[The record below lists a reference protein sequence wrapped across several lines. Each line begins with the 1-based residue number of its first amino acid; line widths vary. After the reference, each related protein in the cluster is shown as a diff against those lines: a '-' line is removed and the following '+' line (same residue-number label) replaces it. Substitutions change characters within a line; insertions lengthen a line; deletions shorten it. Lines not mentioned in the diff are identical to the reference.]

1 MSAVVANGLSFHV
14 QELGA
19 GPPLVMLHG
28 LLIGSLAS
36 WYFTAAPTLA
46 QRHRVRLFDLRGHGR
61 SEVARDGYGVGAM
74 AGDLEALVADLPGP
88 IDLVGHSWGALV
100 ALRFALDH
108 PARVRR
114 LALVEAP
121 LPPSKAGELTAFLDE
136 VEPAKVLDALPEA
149 LRDAVA
155 GGRRQAQRLL
165 RSLQTLLFE
174 TSLLADLRAE
184 PDLADDEL
192 ATLACPT
199 LCVYGDRSACRPA
212 GERLARVVPGAR
224 LAVLPGGH
232 YLHLD
237 ARAALTDA
245 LQEHLGG

>member
-88 IDLVGHSWGALV
+88 IPAPVKVERWG
-100 ALRFALDH
+100 R
-108 PARVRR
+108 
-114 LALVEAP
+114 EW
-121 LPPSKAGELTAFLDE
+121 TCW
-136 VEPAKVLDALPEA
+136 
-149 LRDAVA
+149 
-155 GGRRQAQRLL
+155 
-165 RSLQTLLFE
+165 TI
-174 TSLLADLRAE
+174 
-184 PDLADDEL
+184 
-192 ATLACPT
+192 
-199 LCVYGDRSACRPA
+199 
-212 GERLARVVPGAR
+212 
-224 LAVLPGGH
+224 
-232 YLHLD
+232 
-237 ARAALTDA
+237 
-245 LQEHLGG
+245 

>member
-1 MSAVVANGLSFHV
+1 MR
-14 QELGA
+14 
-19 GPPLVMLHG
+19 M
-28 LLIGSLAS
+28 
-36 WYFTAAPTLA
+36 
-46 QRHRVRLFDLRGHGR
+46 
-61 SEVARDGYGVGAM
+61 
-74 AGDLEALVADLPGP
+74 
-88 IDLVGHSWGALV
+88 
-100 ALRFALDH
+100 
-108 PARVRR
+108 RR
-114 LALVEAP
+114 IWQTSP

-212 GERLARVVPGAR
+212 GARLARVVPGAR